1 MMKINLDHIGRRFNQ
16 EWIFKDVNY
25 VFESGK
31 SYAILGSNGAGKST
45 ILQVISGS
53 LSSTTG
59 SISYFKNDIL
69 IDADS
74 VFKYLSLVAPYLDL
88 IEEFTLMEL
97 IDFHFSF
104 KNYKKGLNRDYLIEL
119 MGLKRSE
126 NKAIKNFSSGMK
138 QRVKLAL
145 AFCSDTEMILL
156 DEPASNLDKQGI
168 EWYLNLVEKY
178 CSDRILI
185 ICSNQLQEYSFC
197 TNQLNISDYK

>member
-69 IDADS
+69 LDADS

-126 NKAIKNFSSGMK
+126 SKAIKNFSSGMK

-168 EWYLNLVEKY
+168 EWYLTLVEKY